1 MFGVY
6 VLIQPQIDPIVSDFP
21 IFPALGN
28 GGTQSVDF
36 GSGNWRKMELF
47 SLLDF

>member
-1 MFGVY
+1 MFGMD
-6 VLIQPQIDPIVSDFP
+6 VLTLPQIGAIVLDFL

-36 GSGNWRKMELF
+36 GSENWH
-47 SLLDF
+47 